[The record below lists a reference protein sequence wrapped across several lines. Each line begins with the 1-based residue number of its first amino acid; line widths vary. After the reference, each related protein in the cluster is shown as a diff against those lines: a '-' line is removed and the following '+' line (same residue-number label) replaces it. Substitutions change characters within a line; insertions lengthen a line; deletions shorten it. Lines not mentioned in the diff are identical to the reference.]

1 MARQPPKSSPHG
13 TSGPVSLTRPGR
25 SIAAFTLAEML
36 VVIVIL
42 AILAAVVL
50 PKMVGTGDIQA
61 RSAAR
66 VMMADLEYAQSVA
79 ITSQTPITVT
89 FSTAGNSYA
98 VSNASGHLIH
108 PITKKTYVV
117 ELGEV
122 KGMESVSIASASFGV
137 GGSPSMTF
145 DALGAPDNSG
155 TVTIAAGA
163 HTYYVNV
170 APVVGRVTVTNA
182 G

>member
-1 MARQPPKSSPHG
+1 MLRKSPSNSPPGAAGPASPVRDH
-13 TSGPVSLTRPGR
+13 PHFV
-25 SIAAFTLAEML
+25 AAFTLTEML
-36 VVIVIL
+36 VVI
-42 AILAAVVL
+42 AILVIVAALVL
-50 PKMVGTGDIQA
+50 PKMVGSSDIQA

-79 ITSQTPITVT
+79 ITGQAPITVT
-89 FSTAGNSYA
+89 FNIAGNSYT
-98 VSNASGHLIH
+98 VSNASGPLIH

-117 ELGEV
+117 DLGQV
-122 KGMESVSIASASFGV
+122 KGMESVAIASVSFG
-137 GGSPSMTF
+137 GAPSVTF

-155 TVTIAAGA
+155 TVTVAAGA

-170 APVVGRVTVTNA
+170 APVVGRVTVTQA

>member
-1 MARQPPKSSPHG
+1 MSRQHPKSSPHS
-13 TSGPVSLTRPGR
+13 TSGPVGLTRPGR
-25 SIAAFTLAEML
+25 CIAAFTLTEML
-36 VVIVIL
+36 VVIAIL
-42 AILAAVVL
+42 AIVAAVVL
-50 PKMVGTGDIQA
+50 PRMVGSTDIQA

-89 FSTAGNSYA
+89 FSTAGNSYT
-98 VSNASGHLIH
+98 VSNASGPLIH

-117 ELGEV
+117 ELGET
-122 KGMESVSIASASFGV
+122 KGMESVCIASASFG
-137 GGSPSMTF
+137 GAPSMTF

-163 HTYYVNV
+163 HTYLVSV
-170 APVVGRVTVTNA
+170 APVVGRVTVAKA

>member
-1 MARQPPKSSPHG
+1 
-13 TSGPVSLTRPGR
+13 
-25 SIAAFTLAEML
+25 ML

-42 AILAAVVL
+42 AIVAAILL
-50 PKMVGTGDIQA
+50 PKMVGSSDMQA

-79 ITSQTPITVT
+79 ITSQAPITVT
-89 FSTAGNSYA
+89 FSIAGNSYT
-98 VSNASGHLIH
+98 VSNASGPLIH
-108 PITKKTYVV
+108 PITKKTYVI

-122 KGMESVSIASASFGV
+122 KGMESVSIASASFS
-137 GGSPSMTF
+137 GSPSMTF

-155 TVTIAAGA
+155 TVTITAGA
-163 HTYYVNV
+163 HTYSVNV
-170 APVVGRVTVTNA
+170 APVIGRITVTKA

>member
-1 MARQPPKSSPHG
+1 MSRQHPKSSPHG

-25 SIAAFTLAEML
+25 SIAAFTLTEML

-42 AILAAVVL
+42 AIVAAVVL
-50 PKMVGTGDIQA
+50 PRMVGSSDMQA

-79 ITSQTPITVT
+79 ITSQAPITVT
-89 FSTAGNSYA
+89 FSIAGNSYT
-98 VSNASGHLIH
+98 VSNASGPLIH

-117 ELGEV
+117 EMGEV
-122 KGMESVSIASASFGV
+122 RGMESVSIASASFG
-137 GGSPSMTF
+137 GSSSTTF

-155 TVTIAAGA
+155 TVTITAGA
-163 HTYYVNV
+163 HTYTVSV
-170 APVVGRVTVTNA
+170 APVVGRITVTKA